1 MDNMDRMIWLV
12 EELNKHCYNYYV
24 LDKPTVSDADFDKLY
39 DELLLLEK
47 QTGIVLENSP
57 TKRVGGQVLD
67 GFVKREHKIRMYSLD
82 KCRTFNDL
90 TSFINDIKKVEPKA
104 NFTLGYKYDGLT
116 IVISYKNGYYQN
128 ATTRGNG
135 IIGEDVTEQVRTI
148 KSVPLKINFNGEL
161 IVSGEG
167 MITNANLEKYNKIS
181 NEPLKNARNA
191 VSGAIRNLDP
201 KETAKRNLDF
211 FCYNVLYAENKNFET
226 QEQMNEFIKSNGFL
240 GEPYS
245 KVFDNA
251 DDICKEIEKIDKIK
265 SDLGI
270 LIDGMVVKLNQIK
283 LRDEFGYTSK
293 FPKWAMAYK
302 FEAQEVT
309 SILNDVVW
317 QVGRTGKV
325 TPIAEIEPVE
335 LAGATVKRATLNNY
349 GDIVRKQV
357 QINSRVFVRRSNEVI
372 PEILGLAELLPNSK
386 KIEKPIICPC
396 CKTPLIEVGALM
408 FCPNRRGCTEQV
420 VDRLTHFASRE
431 AMNIEGLRDQ
441 TCEQLHKELGIYE
454 PSELYSLN
462 KENLLKLDKFK
473 EKKAQNILKSLEK
486 SKKVNLNNFIY
497 AIGITNVGTKTAKDL
512 SKYFGNLASIRN
524 ATMQELSSIRDI
536 GEIVAKSIVEFFA
549 DEFNNKMIDDLLA
562 IGIEIKETKKVLGGV
577 FDGKTFVLTGTL
589 PTYSRQEATMLIEE
603 NGGNVSSSVSKNT
616 SYVLAGDSAGSK
628 LDKAKNLGIK
638 IINEQEFN
646 EMIKNI

>member
-1 MDNMDRMIWLV
+1 MDRMKWLV

-24 LDKPTVSDADFDKLY
+24 LDNPTISDADFDKMY
-39 DELLLLEK
+39 DELLALEK
-47 QTGIVLENSP
+47 EFGIVLENSP

-67 GFVKREHKIRMYSLD
+67 GFVKRSHKFRMYSLD
-82 KCRTFNDL
+82 KCRSFEDL
-90 TSFINDIKKVEPKA
+90 TSFINDIKKIEPKA
-104 NFTLGYKYDGLT
+104 TFTLGYKYDGLT
-116 IVISYKNGYYQN
+116 VVISYKNGFYES

-135 IIGEDVTEQVRTI
+135 FVGEDVTEQVRTI
-148 KSVPLKINFNGEL
+148 KSVPLKINFTGEL

-167 MITNANLEKYNKIS
+167 MITNTNLEKYNKNS

-211 FCYNVLYAENKNFET
+211 FCYNVLYAENKVFKT
-226 QEQMNEFIKSNGFL
+226 QMEMNEFIKENNFL
-240 GEPYS
+240 SEPYS
-245 KVFDNA
+245 KLFDNA
-251 DDICKEIEKIDKIK
+251 ESICKEIERIDKIK

-270 LIDGMVVKLNQIK
+270 LIDGMVVKLNEIN

-309 SILNDVVW
+309 SILNDVIW

-349 GDIVRKQV
+349 GDILRKKV

-386 KIEKPIICPC
+386 PIEKPVNCPC
-396 CKTPLIEVGALM
+396 CGTLLKEIGALL
-408 FCPNRRGCTEQV
+408 FCPNRRGCKEQV
-420 VDRLTHFASRE
+420 IDRLTHFACRD

-441 TCEQLHKELGIYE
+441 TCEQLHNDLGIYE
-454 PSELYSLN
+454 PSELYSL
-462 KENLLKLDKFK
+462 KLEDLLKLNKFK
-473 EKKAQNILKSLEK
+473 EKKAKNLLKSIEK
-486 SKKVNLNNFIY
+486 SKNVSLNNFIF
-497 AIGITNVGTKTAKDL
+497 AIGIANVGTKTAKDL
-512 SKYFGNLASIRN
+512 AKYFGSLENLRKAN
-524 ATMQELSSIRDI
+524 LQELSSIRDI
-536 GEIVAKSIVEFFA
+536 GDIVATSIIDFFA
-549 DEFNNKMIDDLLA
+549 DEFNNKMIDDLLK
-562 IGIEIKETKKVLGGV
+562 IGIKINETEKVLGGV
-577 FDGKTFVLTGTL
+577 FDGKTLVLTGTL
-589 PTYSRQEATMLIEE
+589 PTYSRAEATELIEK

-616 SYVLAGDSAGSK
+616 SYVLAGESAGSK
-628 LDKAKNLGIK
+628 LDKAKSLGVN

-646 EMIKNI
+646 EMIKKL

>member
-1 MDNMDRMIWLV
+1 MDRMKWLV

-24 LDKPTVSDADFDKLY
+24 LDNPTISDADFDKMY
-39 DELLLLEK
+39 DELLALEK
-47 QTGIVLENSP
+47 EFGIVLENSP

-67 GFVKREHKIRMYSLD
+67 GFVKRSHKFRMYSLD
-82 KCRTFNDL
+82 KCRSFEDL
-90 TSFINDIKKVEPKA
+90 TSFINDIKKIEPKA
-104 NFTLGYKYDGLT
+104 TFTLGYKYDGLT
-116 IVISYKNGYYQN
+116 VVISYKNGFYES

-135 IIGEDVTEQVRTI
+135 FVGEDVTEQVRTI
-148 KSVPLKINFNGEL
+148 KSVPLKINFTGEL

-167 MITNANLEKYNKIS
+167 MITNTNLEKYNKNS

-211 FCYNVLYAENKNFET
+211 FCYNVLYAENKVFKT
-226 QEQMNEFIKSNGFL
+226 QMEMNEFIKENNFL
-240 GEPYS
+240 SEPYS
-245 KVFDNA
+245 KLFDNA
-251 DDICKEIEKIDKIK
+251 ESICKEIERIDKIK

-270 LIDGMVVKLNQIK
+270 LIDGMVVKLNEIN

-309 SILNDVVW
+309 SILNDVIW

-349 GDIVRKQV
+349 GDILRKKV

-386 KIEKPIICPC
+386 PIEKPVNCPC
-396 CKTPLIEVGALM
+396 CGTLLKEIGALL
-408 FCPNRRGCTEQV
+408 FCPNRRGCKEQV
-420 VDRLTHFASRE
+420 IDRLTHFACRD

-441 TCEQLHKELGIYE
+441 TCEQLHNDLGIYE
-454 PSELYSLN
+454 PSELYSL
-462 KENLLKLDKFK
+462 KLEDLLKLNKFK
-473 EKKAQNILKSLEK
+473 EKKAKNLLKSIEK
-486 SKKVNLNNFIY
+486 SKNVSLNNFIF
-497 AIGITNVGTKTAKDL
+497 AIGIANVGTKTAKDL
-512 SKYFGNLASIRN
+512 AKYFGSLENLRKAN
-524 ATMQELSSIRDI
+524 LQELSSIRDI
-536 GEIVAKSIVEFFA
+536 GDIVATSIIDFFA
-549 DEFNNKMIDDLLA
+549 DEFNNKMIDDLLK
-562 IGIEIKETKKVLGGV
+562 IGIKINETEKVLGGV

-589 PTYSRQEATMLIEE
+589 PTYSRAEATELIEK

-616 SYVLAGDSAGSK
+616 SYVLAGESAGSK
-628 LDKAKNLGIK
+628 LDKAKSLGVN

-646 EMIKNI
+646 EMIKKL

>member
-1 MDNMDRMIWLV
+1 MDRMKWLV

-24 LDKPTVSDADFDKLY
+24 LDNPTISDADFDKMY
-39 DELLLLEK
+39 DELLALEK
-47 QTGIVLENSP
+47 EFGIVLENSP

-67 GFVKREHKIRMYSLD
+67 GFVKRSHKFRMYSLD
-82 KCRTFNDL
+82 KCRSFEDL
-90 TSFINDIKKVEPKA
+90 TSFINDIKKIEPKA
-104 NFTLGYKYDGLT
+104 TFTLGYKYDGLT
-116 IVISYKNGYYQN
+116 VVISYKNGFYES

-135 IIGEDVTEQVRTI
+135 FVGEDVTEQVRTI
-148 KSVPLKINFNGEL
+148 KSVPLKINFTGEL

-167 MITNANLEKYNKIS
+167 MITNTNLEKYNKNS

-211 FCYNVLYAENKNFET
+211 FCYNVLYAENKVFKT
-226 QEQMNEFIKSNGFL
+226 QMEMNEFIKENNFL
-240 GEPYS
+240 SEPYS
-245 KVFDNA
+245 KLFDNA
-251 DDICKEIEKIDKIK
+251 ESICKEIERIDKIK

-270 LIDGMVVKLNQIK
+270 LIDGMVVKLNEIN

-309 SILNDVVW
+309 SILNDVIW

-349 GDIVRKQV
+349 GDILRKKV

-386 KIEKPIICPC
+386 PIEKPVNCPC
-396 CKTPLIEVGALM
+396 CGTLLKEIGALL
-408 FCPNRRGCTEQV
+408 FCPNRRGCKEQV
-420 VDRLTHFASRE
+420 IDRLTHFACRD

-441 TCEQLHKELGIYE
+441 TCEQLHNDLGIYE
-454 PSELYSLN
+454 PSELYSL
-462 KENLLKLDKFK
+462 KLEDLLKLDKFK
-473 EKKAQNILKSLEK
+473 EKKAKNLLKSIEK
-486 SKKVNLNNFIY
+486 SKNVSLNNFIF
-497 AIGITNVGTKTAKDL
+497 AIGIANVGTKTAKDL
-512 SKYFGNLASIRN
+512 AKYFGSLENLRKAN
-524 ATMQELSSIRDI
+524 LQELSSIRDI
-536 GEIVAKSIVEFFA
+536 GDIVATSIIDFFA
-549 DEFNNKMIDDLLA
+549 DEFNNKMIDDLLK
-562 IGIEIKETKKVLGGV
+562 IGIKINETEKVLGGV

-589 PTYSRQEATMLIEE
+589 PTYSRAEATELIEK

-616 SYVLAGDSAGSK
+616 SYVLAGESAGSK
-628 LDKAKNLGIK
+628 LDKAKSLGVN

-646 EMIKNI
+646 EMIKKL